1 MLRDGCDHEFL
12 TPAQMH
18 QRKLAVGREARIFI
32 DLRGAKKSDRA
43 GASQRFTRVSRRNGS
58 RDRASNF
65 QKEGDDTMKR
75 IIAMVLAGGLSAL
88 TLAAAPAHAD
98 EGRAY
103 DGRDGVQQQYDRRD
117 RAPQRD
123 DRRERDARDRRDEDA
138 YRRSDDDR
146 YDGYRQQE
154 QHRDPRDRHASVG
167 IGTGNVGVRIDIG
180 RWLAHG

>member
-1 MLRDGCDHEFL
+1 
-12 TPAQMH
+12 
-18 QRKLAVGREARIFI
+18 
-32 DLRGAKKSDRA
+32 
-43 GASQRFTRVSRRNGS
+43 
-58 RDRASNF
+58 
-65 QKEGDDTMKR
+65 MKR

-98 EGRAY
+98 EVRAY

-138 YRRSDDDR
+138 YRRADDGR

-154 QHRDPRDRHASVG
+154 QHRDARNRHGSVG
-167 IGTGNVGVRIDIG
+167 IETGNVDVQIAIG